1 MIQAGTR
8 FAPSIL
14 SQMAKR
20 QEAGADD
27 IWPVPDLFNIADM
40 CCDRWAVA
48 QPDRVALIDVRDDAP
63 PKHWTYAELLRAATK
78 LAHYF
83 KSHHIVQG
91 DRIAVLLPQ
100 GPEVLIAHFAAY
112 RIGAIILP
120 LFTLFGPDALAYRLR
135 DSGAKL
141 IITDAGSLNKLV
153 PILPDLPE
161 LERILVCGLND
172 KDTDKQEKTVS
183 VCSFWAE
190 LEHMPNRA
198 LAAVSGPDDPAMLIY
213 TSGTTGNP
221 KGALHAHRFL
231 LGHLPNI
238 EISHQGFPRAGDK
251 GWTPADWAWIGGLMD
266 LALPC
271 LYYGVPLVS
280 YRQLKFDPEATF
292 QFIAD
297 HQIRN
302 MFLPPTAL
310 KLMRSYHMTAE
321 RLPVLSV
328 RTIASGGEALGSSL
342 LGWARK
348 ILNVEV
354 NEIYGQTECN
364 LVICTDRSVNKTVP
378 DGVMG
383 KAVPGHKLCILK
395 PDGHEAEIGD
405 VGEIAVQA
413 PDPVMFL
420 GYWNKPEDTQE
431 KIKQGWLLTGDLGR
445 QDENGF
451 FSFVARNDDIITS
464 SGYRIGPTEIENCLM
479 QHPSVSLAAV
489 IGLPDPIRTETVTAC
504 IVLSTGTGS
513 DQLAENL
520 KQLVRE
526 RLSAHLVPHQII
538 WIDDLPLTATGKIRR
553 KALKESLLPETDSSL
568 D

>member
-1 MIQAGTR
+1 MIQADTR

-20 QEAGADD
+20 QKAGVDD

-40 CCDRWAVA
+40 CCDRWADA
-48 QPDRVALIDVRDDAP
+48 QPDRVALIDARDNTP
-63 PKHWTYAELLRAATK
+63 PRHWTYAELLRAATK
-78 LAHYF
+78 LAHYL
-83 KSHHIVQG
+83 KARQITRG

-120 LFTLFGPDALAYRLR
+120 LFTLFGPDALAYRLH

-141 IITDAGSLNKLV
+141 VITDADSVNKLA

-161 LERILVCGLND
+161 LEQILVCRAND
-172 KDTDKQEKTVS
+172 WGIDKREQAVS
-183 VCSFWAE
+183 VRSFWTE
-190 LEHMPNRA
+190 LERMPDTA
-198 LAAVSGPDDPAMLIY
+198 LAALSRPDDPAMLIY

-238 EISHQGFPRAGDK
+238 EISHQGFPEAGDK

-280 YRQLKFDPEATF
+280 HRQLKFDPAATF

-310 KLMRSYHMTAE
+310 KLMRSYEMTTE
-321 RLPVLSV
+321 RLPSLSV

-342 LGWARK
+342 LGWVRK
-348 ILNVEV
+348 IMNVEV

-364 LVICTDRSVNKTVP
+364 LVICTDRGADKTLP
-378 DGVMG
+378 DGIMG
-383 KAVPGHKLCILK
+383 RAVPGHKVCILT
-395 PDGHEAEIGD
+395 PDGNEAEIGE

-413 PDPVMFL
+413 PNPVMFL
-420 GYWNKPEDTQE
+420 CYWNKIEDTQK
-431 KIKQGWLLTGDLGR
+431 KIKQGWLLTGDLGQ

-451 FSFVARNDDIITS
+451 FTFVARDDDIITS

-479 QHPSVSLAAV
+479 KHPSVSLVAV
-489 IGLPDPIRTETVTAC
+489 IGLPDPIRTEAVTAC
-504 IVLSTGTGS
+504 IVLAYGAGS
-513 DQLAENL
+513 DQLADSL
-520 KQLVRE
+520 KQFVRE
-526 RLSAHLVPHQII
+526 MLSAHLVPRQII
-538 WIDDLPLTATGKIRR
+538 WRKDLPLTATGKIRR
-553 KALKESLLPETDSSL
+553 KALRESLLPETNSSL